1 MKASNQDGG
10 IMKWAISIHP
20 KIKAAFLLAIICLA
34 ILLNLFWEKHNISS
48 INNSFSSIYKD
59 RLLPATYVFHLTDHL
74 YQKRLILEK
83 YFHQRDSST
92 IGADRQTLMAHNE
105 AIDTL
110 LRDFEATYL
119 VEIEDEVL
127 HELERELRACRNLEQ
142 RYLEDS
148 EKGAIPLESK
158 IAFEKLFATAK
169 AELTQLSQIQVDVG
183 KKLQED
189 CQRVAA
195 STSLLTNLDALL
207 IIVIGLIIQVLIFT
221 SKSFIP
227 RVPQQHEWN

>member
-1 MKASNQDGG
+1 
-10 IMKWAISIHP
+10 MKWAISIQP
-20 KIKAAFLLAIICLA
+20 KMKAAFLLAIICLA

-48 INNSFSSIYKD
+48 INDSFSSIYKD

-74 YQKRLILEK
+74 YQKRLLLEK
-83 YFHQRDSST
+83 YFYQSNLAT
-92 IGADRQTLMAHNE
+92 IEADRRALVGHNK

-119 VEIEDEVL
+119 VKIEDEVL
-127 HELERELRACRNLEQ
+127 HNLERELRACRNLEQ
-142 RYLEDS
+142 LYLANS
-148 EKGAIPLESK
+148 EKGAIPPEDK
-158 IAFEKLFATAK
+158 IAFEQLFATAK
-169 AELTQLSQIQVDVG
+169 AELTQLTQIQVDVG

-195 STSLLTNLDALL
+195 STNLLTNLDALL

-221 SKSFIP
+221 SKTFTP
-227 RVPQQHEWN
+227 RLPQQHEWN